1 MAFAICRPRH
11 PGSPI
16 GPRTPASPA
25 ASNPNRG
32 RRLPLAA
39 LPDSNWTSLVES
51 EVNFAVTAAPR
62 IDDYPRRRSQK
73 SVAAFSDFECRFSG
87 PGTPK
92 IPTGLKLGLT
102 GKRVNTERNLR
113 RTVLRNGL
121 IVLTERM
128 DHLRSVAMGVWIK
141 SGSRCEPA
149 ETNGISHFVEHM
161 LFKGTRSRSAQLIAR
176 EMDSI
181 GGNLDAFTGK
191 ETICFNVKS
200 LADHVPIALDIL
212 SDLVLNPVFASPD
225 IERERGVIL
234 EEIKIDE
241 DNPDVLVHELFTQ
254 SFWKGHP
261 LGKPILGTT
270 ETVGRLAQNHLFDYH
285 AGRFHAGNM
294 IFSAA
299 GNLDHDHFVDAVSGK
314 FSALAGGEAPAEL
327 PAPAASARI
336 ILRNKKAL
344 EQVQICLGVP
354 APPITDENRYVAL
367 VLNTVL
373 GGGMS
378 SRLFQTIRE
387 ERGMAY
393 SIYSDLSP
401 YRDTGTLCVYA
412 GTAASKA
419 LEVVDLI
426 LAEFRNLKE
435 VELPEDELTRAKDQ
449 LKGNIL
455 LGLESSNSR
464 MANLARQEMYFR
476 QFFTVDEVIA
486 RIDQVDAAQVQAMA
500 HRLFDPARIAVTL
513 LGRLDGV
520 KLNRTRLEC

>member
-1 MAFAICRPRH
+1 M
-11 PGSPI
+11 S
-16 GPRTPASPA
+16 
-25 ASNPNRG
+25 
-32 RRLPLAA
+32 
-39 LPDSNWTSLVES
+39 
-51 EVNFAVTAAPR
+51 
-62 IDDYPRRRSQK
+62 
-73 SVAAFSDFECRFSG
+73 
-87 PGTPK
+87 
-92 IPTGLKLGLT
+92 
-102 GKRVNTERNLR
+102 TERNLR
-113 RTVLRNGL
+113 RTVLPNGL

-128 DHLRSVAMGVWIK
+128 EHLRSVAMGCWIK

-161 LFKGTRSRSAQLIAR
+161 LFKGTRSRSAQHIAR

-200 LADHVPIALDIL
+200 LAEHVPIALDVL
-212 SDLVLNPVFASPD
+212 TDLVLNPVFAPTD

-241 DNPDVLVHELFTQ
+241 DNPDVLVHELFMQ

-261 LGKPILGTT
+261 LGWPILGTT
-270 ETVGRLAQNHLFDYH
+270 ETVTRLGQEQLLTYH
-285 AGRFHAGNM
+285 GDRFHGGNM

-299 GNLDHDHFVDAVSGK
+299 GCLEHDQFVAAVEEKFRNLP
-314 FSALAGGEAPAEL
+314 GGTTLNELSAPA
-327 PAPAASARI
+327 PSAKI
-336 ILRNKKAL
+336 VLRNKKSL

-354 APPITDENRYVAL
+354 APPITDENRYATL
-367 VLNTVL
+367 ILNTVL

-393 SIYSDLSP
+393 SVYSDLSP

-412 GTAASKA
+412 GTSVDKA
-419 LEVVDLI
+419 FTVVDLV
-426 LAEFRNLKE
+426 LLEFRKLKE
-435 VELPEDELTRAKDQ
+435 TALADEELNRAKDQ

-464 MANLARQEMYFR
+464 MANLARQEMYFH
-476 QFFTVDEVIA
+476 QFFTVDEIIA
-486 RIDQVDAAQVQAMA
+486 RIDEVTAEQVQAMA
-500 HRLFDPARIAVTL
+500 QRLFRPESIAVTL
-513 LGRLDGV
+513 LGRLQGR
-520 KLNRTRLEC
+520 KLEREMLVC

>member
-1 MAFAICRPRH
+1 MM
-11 PGSPI
+11 
-16 GPRTPASPA
+16 T
-25 ASNPNRG
+25 NP
-32 RRLPLAA
+32 
-39 LPDSNWTSLVES
+39 
-51 EVNFAVTAAPR
+51 
-62 IDDYPRRRSQK
+62 
-73 SVAAFSDFECRFSG
+73 
-87 PGTPK
+87 
-92 IPTGLKLGLT
+92 
-102 GKRVNTERNLR
+102 ERNLR
-113 RTVLRNGL
+113 RTVLPNGL

-128 DHLRSVAMGVWIK
+128 EHMCSVAMGVWIK

-161 LFKGTRSRSAQLIAR
+161 LFKGTRSRTAQHIAR

-200 LADHVPIALDIL
+200 LADHVPIALDVL
-212 SDLVLNPVFASPD
+212 SDLVLNPVFADSD

-254 SFWKGHP
+254 SFWKNHP
-261 LGKPILGTT
+261 LGWPILGTN
-270 ETVGRLAQNHLFDYH
+270 ETVAKLDQRSLFDYH
-285 AGRFHAGNM
+285 GDRFHGGNM
-294 IFSAA
+294 VFSAA
-299 GNLDHDHFVDAVSGK
+299 GNLDHDQFAEAVQAK
-314 FSALAGGEAPAEL
+314 FSGLASGATLRELDAPKAT
-327 PAPAASARI
+327 ARI
-336 ILRNKKAL
+336 VMRNKRSL

-354 APPITDENRYVAL
+354 APPITDNSRYATL
-367 VLNTVL
+367 ILNTVL

-412 GTAASKA
+412 GTSAGKA

-426 LAEFRNLKE
+426 LGEFAKLKQE
-435 VELPEDELTRAKDQ
+435 PLTHEELTRAKDQ
-449 LKGNIL
+449 VKGNIL
-455 LGLESSNSR
+455 LGLESSNAR

-476 QFFTVDEVIA
+476 HFITVDEIIA
-486 RIDQVDAAQVQAMA
+486 RIDEVESAQVQAMA
-500 HRLFDPARIAVTL
+500 QRLFDPTRIAVTL

-520 KLNRTRLEC
+520 KLKRERLIC